1 MMLMNTTGV
10 TAHTGDATRVL
21 APGTRSFGMFQNARV
36 HTAG

>member
-10 TAHTGDATRVL
+10 FAPTGDAARVF
-21 APGTRSFGMFQNARV
+21 APGTRSFGTFQNACA